1 MSNLIL
7 VGSIFA
13 FFSLASWNLS
23 ACWSPLLSKLWYAA
37 WGLKLQIYGTSTTT
51 VTTTPSETLPSNATH
66 LLAETSFSIKGGRNE
81 LGEGHVLHQVG
92 PAGEWPS
99 DHHQVPLSEPP
110 PPQLHQVQSY
120 MPETPCQLR
129 SAGISWTI
137 WEIHANS
144 K

>member
-1 MSNLIL
+1 M
-7 VGSIFA
+7 
-13 FFSLASWNLS
+13 
-23 ACWSPLLSKLWYAA
+23 
-37 WGLKLQIYGTSTTT
+37 QIYGTSTTT

-99 DHHQVPLSEPP
+99 DHHQVPLSEAP

-129 SAGISWTI
+129 SAGIS
-137 WEIHANS
+137 
-144 K
+144 